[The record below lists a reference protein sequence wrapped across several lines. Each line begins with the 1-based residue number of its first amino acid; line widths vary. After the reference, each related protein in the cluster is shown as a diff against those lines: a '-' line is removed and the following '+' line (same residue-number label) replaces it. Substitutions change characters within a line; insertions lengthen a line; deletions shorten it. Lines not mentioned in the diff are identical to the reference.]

1 MSELE
6 DVLSRAK
13 IAAHLDPAALR
24 HLRQVLAN
32 APVIEDPPSVP
43 ISRDPADDYLLA
55 LARFAGAAYL
65 VSGDKD
71 LTALKDVVPPVLT
84 PAAFLET
91 LS

>member
-1 MSELE
+1 M
-6 DVLSRAK
+6 
-13 IAAHLDPAALR
+13 
-24 HLRQVLAN
+24 
-32 APVIEDPPSVP
+32 P
-43 ISRDPADDYLLA
+43 ISRDPTDDYLLA

-71 LTALKDVVPPVLT
+71 LTVLKDVVPPVLT